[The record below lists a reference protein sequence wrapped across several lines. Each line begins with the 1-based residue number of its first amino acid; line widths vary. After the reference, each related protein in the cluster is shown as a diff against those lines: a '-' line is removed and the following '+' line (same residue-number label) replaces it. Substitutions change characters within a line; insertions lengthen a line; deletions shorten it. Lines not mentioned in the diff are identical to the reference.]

1 MLGAHPEIF
10 APAEPHLLTPLAH
23 LGYHERV
30 ERAPYDPFVTQQ
42 ALRELV
48 RQLPRGEADYLETMR
63 AFTDGLY
70 GKLLA
75 PSGRRLLVDKTPAYA
90 LVLDFVARL
99 YPHARYVVL
108 TRHPFAIWSSF
119 VESFFDGDPEVAH
132 AHNPLL
138 ERYLPAIGR
147 FVRERPVPLVT
158 LRYESLV
165 QEPEAALAP
174 VCAHL
179 GIGFDPRM
187 VRYGES
193 EGVAPAARG
202 LGDPVTVARETRP
215 TTASLGKWA
224 QTLAARPAG
233 VAVARRILASLLD
246 EDLAAFGTTRA
257 ELEHELA
264 VAAGTPARPPPW
276 LPRTRHALERRLL
289 VALRRNIQHNAFGR
303 LVRRVR
309 FLCEVLLR

>member
-1 MLGAHPEIF
+1 MLGAHPEVF

-30 ERAPYDPFVTQQ
+30 ERAPYDPFVTQE

-48 RQLPRGEADYLETMR
+48 RQLPRGEADYLEAMR

-75 PSGRRLLVDKTPAYA
+75 ASGRRLLVDKTPAYA
-90 LVLDFVARL
+90 LVLDFVTRL
-99 YPHARYVVL
+99 YPRARYVVL

-138 ERYLPAIGR
+138 ERYVPAIGR
-147 FVRERPVPLVT
+147 FLRERPVPLVT
-158 LRYESLV
+158 LRYEALV

-179 GIGFDPRM
+179 GIAFDPRM

-193 EGVAPAARG
+193 EGAAPAARG

-215 TTASLGKWA
+215 TTAFLGTWP

-233 VAVARRILASLLD
+233 LTVARRILESLLD

-257 ELEHELA
+257 DLERELA
-264 VAAGTPARPPPW
+264 AAAGTPARPSPR

-289 VALRRNIQHNAFGR
+289 VALRRNIQQNAFGR

-309 FLCEVLLR
+309 FLCDVLLR